1 MKNPAAKLVVASVVV
16 IVCVVGVSLWKT
28 TGPGI
33 ALADVLAQVQQST
46 AYMYQMTMSA
56 TGKGPGGLDMN
67 QNSEGTVLI
76 APDYGMR
83 ITMDMPAPNGGE
95 AHPVEMYILPV
106 EKVMITLMPAAKQY
120 MRAEFDNTLIEKTRR
135 ENYDPSSMLK
145 QILECKHESLGRSV
159 IDGVEVEGFH
169 TTDPNYPAA
178 VAGQVDMNIWVDVK
192 TKLPVREE
200 MDMQMGDMH
209 MHAVV
214 HSFQWNCPVDAST
227 FKPDI
232 PPDYTALLG
241 GTIKI
246 PAVNEDG
253 AIAGLR
259 LCAELTGRY
268 PEQLDIMTVASL
280 IGKLEDKPEP
290 RLELP
295 DPPKFPAQED
305 TEALDV
311 ESLKKI
317 MELPREERAAKMEE
331 HLAKMKEHIQK
342 NEEQDRQWDEQYK
355 KWQEQ
360 MEVMNEQLKKRAEQV
375 ENMEGRIK
383 ETVDKIMPIQG
394 AVMFYM
400 TLAEQKKDPA
410 YYGNI
415 VTPQDA
421 HKVLMRWK
429 LSDSEYRVIYGDLRA
444 ETITPEKLVEL
455 EVALPK

>member
-1 MKNPAAKLVVASVVV
+1 MKNPAAKLVVAAVVV

-76 APDYGMR
+76 AQDYGMKM
-83 ITMDMPAPNGGE
+83 TMDMPAQNGAE

-106 EKVMITLMPAAKQY
+106 EKVMITLMPATKQY
-120 MRAEFDNTLIEKTRR
+120 MRAEFDDTLIEKTRR
-135 ENYDPSSMLK
+135 ENYDPSSMLE
-145 QILECKHESLGRSV
+145 QILDGKYESLGRSV
-159 IDGVEVEGFH
+159 IDGVEVEGFR
-169 TTDPNYPAA
+169 TIDPNRL
-178 VAGQVDMNIWVDVK
+178 VTVTGQVDLKIWVDVK
-192 TKLPVREE
+192 TQLPVREE

-214 HSFQWNCPVDAST
+214 HSFQWNCPVEAET
-227 FKPDI
+227 FKPVI
-232 PPDYTALLG
+232 PTDYAALLG
-241 GTIKI
+241 DTIKL

-290 RLELP
+290 RPELP
-295 DPPKFPAQED
+295 DPPKFPVEED

-331 HLAKMKEHIQK
+331 RLAKMKEHIQK
-342 NEEQDRQWDEQYK
+342 RREQTRQWDEQYK

-360 MEVMNEQLKKRAEQV
+360 LDASDEQLKKRAEQV

-400 TLAEQKKDPA
+400 MLAEEKKSPA

-421 HKVLMRWK
+421 DKVLMRWK
-429 LSDSEYRVIYGDLRA
+429 LSDNEYRVIYGDLRA
-444 ETITPEKLVEL
+444 ETVTPEKLAEL
-455 EVALPK
+455 EAASPK